1 MLSERYARAT
11 WSRRS
16 IVAEL
21 RRRFLDDQRGV
32 TLVELL
38 VVIVISAI
46 IGSAILMSVVSA
58 ARAEQRA
65 LDLREN
71 TDAARLAT
79 ERIRDDLRGSFGVCD
94 GSDES
99 TLIVWDRDADGNERI
114 DDTELRT
121 FSLVDGDLRRAD
133 GAGAPATIAFGVGDG
148 STFAYFDRDGQQM
161 DAPVD
166 GTGLDCSSNEIVEGR
181 GGIASVGVTLAGD
194 RAPAGR
200 TSPTVVETTI
210 TLRNAAVA
218 DGTINPNRPPNAIFT
233 HSCSGTEC
241 TFNASS
247 SYDED
252 GDIVQYNWDF
262 GDGQMGSGVTV
273 THTYIASVNY
283 AVTLTVVDE
292 LGASDSLTQY
302 IDATSPSGND
312 TPSAA
317 FTVGCSDLLCTFDA
331 SGSFDNDGTIVE
343 YGWEF
348 GDGVVL
354 SGPEHRIVSHTYG
367 SPGTYPVTLMV
378 TDDMGAFGTQ
388 IETANPTGTPLE
400 VRILSIESTSTRK
413 QGSHWIPRVRITMQ
427 YPDGAE
433 ANAVRVQGR
442 FGPENSTDLTSAF
455 TNSAGTVDLQANGQV
470 NGSTYLFTILEVEG
484 HTVAPGSQTSLVLTR
499 PTN

>member
-1 MLSERYARAT
+1 VLSEPYARAT

-94 GSDES
+94 GSDAS
-99 TLIVWDRDADGNERI
+99 TLIVWDGDADGNERI
-114 DDTELRT
+114 EDTELRT
-121 FSLVDGDLRRAD
+121 FTLVDGDLRRAD
-133 GAGAPATIAFGVGDG
+133 GTGAPATIVFGVGDG
-148 STFAYFDRDGQQM
+148 SSFAYFDRDGQPVA
-161 DAPVD
+161 APVA
-166 GTGLDCSSNEIVEGR
+166 GTGLDCQSTAIVEGR
-181 GGIASVGVTLAGD
+181 GDIASVGVTLAGD
-194 RAPAGR
+194 RGPAGR
-200 TSPTVVETTI
+200 TSPTVVDTTI

-233 HSCSGTEC
+233 HSCSGTQC

-252 GDIVQYNWDF
+252 GEIVQYSWDF
-262 GDGQMGSGVTV
+262 GDGQLGTGVTV
-273 THTYIASVNY
+273 THTYVAALNY
-283 AVTLTVVDE
+283 LVTLTVVDD
-292 LGASDSLTQY
+292 LAASDSLSQY
-302 IDATSPSGND
+302 IDATSPGGNA

-317 FTVGCSDLLCTFDA
+317 FTVGCSALLCSFDA
-331 SGSFDNDGTIVE
+331 SASFDSDGTIVE
-343 YGWEF
+343 YGWDF
-348 GDGVVL
+348 GDGNVL
-354 SGPEHRIVSHTYG
+354 SGPGHKITTYTYG
-367 SPGTYPVTLMV
+367 APGTYPVTLTV
-378 TDDMGAFGTQ
+378 TDNDGAFGTQ
-388 IETANPTGTPLE
+388 IETANPTGNAAE
-400 VRILSIESTSTRK
+400 IRIVSIENTSTRK
-413 QGSHWIPRVRITMQ
+413 QGNTWIPRVRITVQ

-442 FGPENSTDLTSAF
+442 FGPENSTDLTSAL

-470 NGSTYLFTILEVEG
+470 NSSTYLFTVLKVDG
-484 HTVAPGSQTSLVLTR
+484 HTIAAGSQTSLVLTR
-499 PTN
+499 PN